1 MAERLTG
8 PQKAAILLL
17 SIGEEAASEVLKKL
31 SQAEIKLLTEH
42 VSRFQDITPR
52 DVDRVANEYFLIAE
66 RGRFLPGPPETK
78 IAYLKKILERAL
90 GAEKGTALLEGMLNA
105 PVGGALEKLTWHD
118 PSTIAEFLTG
128 EHPQVIAV
136 ILANLGDPELLED
149 VMGELPDGVC
159 QDVLGRLVRLREIAP
174 DWVAEIEQS
183 LAEQMY
189 STRKG
194 EVGSSSYK
202 VAGVLNSAPAKLGDN
217 VMRQI
222 DERDPELAGK
232 IRGQMFPFEDF
243 IRIDNLGIQ
252 KILEKATTKD
262 VVLALH
268 SADQPLRRHL
278 FRNFSGEAARNIR
291 KAMKDLGPVRVSEIE
306 NAQKRLSM
314 IARELSAQ
322 GELLILE
329 KRG

>member
-31 SQAEIKLLTEH
+31 SQAEIKRLTEH

-78 IAYLKKILERAL
+78 IAYLKKVLEKAL
-90 GAEKGTALLEGMLNA
+90 GAEKSAALLEGMLAA
-105 PVGGALEKLTWHD
+105 PASGALEKLTWHD
-118 PSTIAEFLTG
+118 PSTIAEFLTS
-128 EHPQVIAV
+128 ENPQVIAV
-136 ILANLGDPELLED
+136 ILANLGDPELLEN
-149 VMGELPDGVC
+149 VMGELPDRVS
-159 QDVLGRLVRLREIAP
+159 QDVLARLVRLREISP

-183 LAEQMY
+183 LAERMY

-194 EVGSSSYK
+194 EVGSSAYK
-202 VAGVLNSAPAKLGDN
+202 VAGVLNSASAEMGDK
-217 VMRQI
+217 VMREI
-222 DERDPELAGK
+222 DERDPGLAGK
-232 IRGQMFPFEDF
+232 IREQMFPFEDF

-252 KILEKATTKD
+252 KILAKASTED
-262 VVLALH
+262 VVMALH
-268 SADQPLRRHL
+268 TADEPLRRHL
-278 FRNFSGEAARNIR
+278 FRNFSGEAARTIG
-291 KAMKDLGPVRVSEIE
+291 KAMKDLGPMRISEIE
-306 NAQKRLSM
+306 NAQKRLSI

-329 KRG
+329 KRE